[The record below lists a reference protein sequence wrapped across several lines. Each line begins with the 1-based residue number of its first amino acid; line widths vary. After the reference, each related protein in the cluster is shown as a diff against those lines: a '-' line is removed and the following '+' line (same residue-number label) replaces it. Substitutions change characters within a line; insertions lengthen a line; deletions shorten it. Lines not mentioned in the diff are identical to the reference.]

1 MDCVCWWIRRAT
13 VSGSGGYA
21 PPRPNGQGHAARLV
35 RAVLAEIGGAGC
47 RLNAQAHL
55 KDMYGKLGFVVSG
68 DEFLEDEIPHVPMT
82 WVAANG

>member
-1 MDCVCWWIRRAT
+1 M
-13 VSGSGGYA
+13 
-21 PPRPNGQGHAARLV
+21 

-82 WVAANG
+82 WVAGNG

>member
-1 MDCVCWWIRRAT
+1 MHRRGRA
-13 VSGSGGYA
+13 
-21 PPRPNGQGHAARLV
+21 GQGHAARLV

-68 DEFLEDEIPHVPMT
+68 DEFLEDEIPRTYDVGGRKWLAPQPDT
-82 WVAANG
+82 R